1 MLNRVISRYDSFVAN
16 HQHAKGALVYFIVLM
31 PQVLSVFITGLI
43 QLAGML
49 LLIYTMGSLH
59 SASTL
64 LEGFVAF
71 KLALSFFL
79 QALGFIA
86 KDRCEMLLI
95 ALFRQLTFHRFV
107 RLSVKNNDDE
117 TLQSSALTYP
127 NQISQI
133 AYGVDFVLSIL
144 QFIILFAICVVQ
156 YHENSIV
163 AVLLLVLLC
172 VGNLFLIRW
181 IGVLWKNY
189 VDLEGKRRNLLSKI
203 IDKLP
208 HASRVYRY
216 NVGITAIEDARKA
229 EERVLYKR
237 IFPQLLSNIVE
248 QGGLTLLLAG
258 VVLVHVTIF
267 PNALFNVG
275 ILFAIKYL
283 YGAMQN
289 NIVNYRV
296 IRLALPMDKD
306 LMQLEQNAMNNT
318 RANAT
323 NISDSVVFDNKFALL
338 SKEAGSALNAYDSIV
353 SSSKILVPCNPIMSQ
368 GLIEAWSDIASDDT
382 HRKYENFLR
391 LFNVSREVADRFL
404 HNPETLSVGERQRVV
419 LAMAFAQDVEYLVLD
434 DVFSVLNPELRETVS
449 QAMLSSQVH
458 HIVLF
463 ARNPEY
469 IPCVF
474 YGNNSKQVTH
484 SVVEENHLQ
493 NTGSDK
499 TMQADCVESK
509 IPTGAESRGKFIR
522 TVRESVSYTHLTL
535 PTKRIV

>member
-1 MLNRVISRYDSFVAN
+1 MLNRVVSRYDSFVAN
-16 HQHAKGALVYFIVLM
+16 HQRAKGALVYFIVLM

-79 QALGFIA
+79 QSLGFIA

-107 RLSVKNNDDE
+107 RLSVQNNDDE

-296 IRLALPMDKD
+296 IRLALPMDRD
-306 LMQLEQNAMNNT
+306 LVQLEQNAMKNT
-318 RANAT
+318 RADAT

-353 SSSKILVPCNPIMSQ
+353 SSSKILVPCNPIM
-368 GLIEAWSDIASDDT
+368 
-382 HRKYENFLR
+382 
-391 LFNVSREVADRFL
+391 
-404 HNPETLSVGERQRVV
+404 
-419 LAMAFAQDVEYLVLD
+419 
-434 DVFSVLNPELRETVS
+434 
-449 QAMLSSQVH
+449 
-458 HIVLF
+458 
-463 ARNPEY
+463 
-469 IPCVF
+469 
-474 YGNNSKQVTH
+474 
-484 SVVEENHLQ
+484 
-493 NTGSDK
+493 
-499 TMQADCVESK
+499 
-509 IPTGAESRGKFIR
+509 
-522 TVRESVSYTHLTL
+522 
-535 PTKRIV
+535 

>member
-1 MLNRVISRYDSFVAN
+1 MLNRVVSRYDSFVAK
-16 HQHAKGALVYFIVLM
+16 HQRTKGALVYFIVLM

-64 LEGFVAF
+64 LEGFFAF

-79 QALGFIA
+79 QASGFIA

-107 RLSVKNNDDE
+107 RLSVQNNDDE

-306 LMQLEQNAMNNT
+306 LVQLEQNAMNNT
-318 RANAT
+318 LADAT

-368 GLIEAWSDIASDDT
+368 GLIEAWFDIASDDT
-382 HRKYENFLR
+382 RRKYENFLR

-404 HNPETLSVGERQRVV
+404 HNPETLSVGECQRVV

-493 NTGSDK
+493 NT
-499 TMQADCVESK
+499 C
-509 IPTGAESRGKFIR
+509 
-522 TVRESVSYTHLTL
+522 SVKLC
-535 PTKRIV
+535 KRIVWNRKFLQVQNHVVSSLELCANYSPLVLFVCR